1 MDERL
6 EKIWN
11 LHHKIHG
18 KIRKRSMRYYQEIG
32 VSYKEVLL
40 FNTVRINP
48 NITLGELSALLG
60 LSKSTASSMVTRM
73 VESGIIIREVPSD
86 NRRIVHLRIS
96 PDYKSKPAIIE
107 KRNQMISELFSEM
120 NDEDIK
126 EALKGLELMHALM
139 KE

>member
-120 NDEDIK
+120 NDEEIK
-126 EALKGLELMHALM
+126 AALKGLELMHALM